1 MVLRIDSRLH
11 VVADDTAAA
20 RHHRTGI
27 RVGQRNLFVRGIVEL
42 SFDPLKLFH
51 LRFELGDFIFQAGSV
66 WRGGARNLSISRI
79 ERSQITADARLDFFH
94 ASLQFGAGEIA
105 VTVVHCLEFAAVDG
119 NQVFAKQPRLLAEQN
134 ELAADAANGLAV
146 VFSEVG
152 DGLEIGHQTPG

>member
-27 RVGQRNLFVRGIVEL
+27 WVGQRNLFIRGIVEL

-51 LRFELGDFIFQAGSV
+51 LRFELGDFIFQAGNV
-66 WRGGARNLSISRI
+66 WCGGARNLSISRI

-94 ASLQFGAGEIA
+94 
-105 VTVVHCLEFAAVDG
+105 
-119 NQVFAKQPRLLAEQN
+119 
-134 ELAADAANGLAV
+134 
-146 VFSEVG
+146 
-152 DGLEIGHQTPG
+152 TPL